1 MIRVLW
7 FLLFS
12 SQLLAQSQFQ
22 KAEKM
27 HNDGNPQ
34 ATVALK
40 AILQKDPNHLETL
53 ELLGD
58 VASANAKWTEALS
71 YYQKLR
77 SLQPSVANYHYKTG
91 GALGMIAKTSSK
103 FKAITLINDI
113 RGSFEKAI
121 EIDPKHIDA
130 HHALV
135 EYYLQLPIIA
145 GGSEAKAKQ
154 YANALYNISRID
166 GYLAHGHIAEHY
178 KNYTLAEKYYKSA
191 VIVGKSK
198 TAYQKLAD
206 LYKNKMQQPQKA
218 TSLMAEYQR
227 TL

>member
-77 SLQPSVANYHYKTG
+77 SLKPSVANYHYKTG

-154 YANALYNISRID
+154 YATKLGTISTID
-166 GYLAHGHIAEHY
+166 AHLANGHIAEYY
-178 KNYTLAEKYYKSA
+178 KKYAVAEKYYKSA
-191 VIVGKSK
+191 IVVGKSK

-206 LYKNKMQQPQKA
+206 LYKKMNMPQKA
-218 TSLMAEYQR
+218 AATMAEFNR
-227 TL
+227 I

>member
-77 SLQPSVANYHYKTG
+77 SLHPSVANYHYKTG

-154 YANALYNISRID
+154 YATKLGAISTID
-166 GYLAHGHIAEHY
+166 AHLANGHIAEYY
-178 KNYTLAEKYYKSA
+178 KKYAVAEKYYKSA
-191 VIVGKSK
+191 IVVGKSK

-206 LYKNKMQQPQKA
+206 LYKKMNMPQKA
-218 TSLMAEYQR
+218 AATMAEFNR
-227 TL
+227 I